1 MQAWVVEDDPW
12 VQSSV
17 LGALRADDRIT
28 AIACATVAEANRAL
42 DEGQPCD
49 VALVDL
55 GLPDGSG
62 LEVLRRL
69 AVERPAAA
77 CVAFTVFDDE
87 ETVLAALRAGAR
99 GYLLKSTPMSEL
111 PALLREAQG
120 GGAPMTPVVARLVLD
135 ALVPAPQPSDDGPL
149 SPREREVLRLL
160 ARGHTYAAAGQALG
174 IGLGTVQGHVKSIY
188 HKLQVA
194 SKAEA
199 ALAAVRLGL
208 AD

>member
-1 MQAWVVEDDPW
+1 MRVLVVEDDPW
-12 VQSSV
+12 VRSSV
-17 LGALRADDRIT
+17 LAALGADDRV
-28 AIACATVAEANRAL
+28 ASQAFGTVAEALRAL
-42 DEGQPCD
+42 DGGVACD

-62 LEVLRRL
+62 LDVLRRL
-69 AVERPAAA
+69 ARDRPDAAS
-77 CVAFTVFDDE
+77 VAFTVFDDE
-87 ETVLAALRAGAR
+87 ETVLSALRAGAR
-99 GYLLKSTPMSEL
+99 GYLLKSTPVGDL
-111 PALLREAQG
+111 PGLLREAQG

-135 ALVPAPQPSDDGPL
+135 ALVPAPQPGDEGPL

-199 ALAAVRLGL
+199 ALAAARLGL
-208 AD
+208 T